1 MKKTFGTIALVAALC
16 LGVAAPVSAADPARP
31 FAGHDRV
38 VDTLLAP
45 SGCPEGAAWRYSASG
60 TGWFLH
66 LGFTSVTVT
75 HCTFVDMATGRGSFG
90 PGTITLT
97 AANGDRLEVVQR
109 GTFTI
114 VMTPDGPASDFEMTW
129 VADGGT
135 GRFAG
140 ATGSGTTHG
149 SSLLS
154 TGITTASY
162 QGEIAY

>member
-1 MKKTFGTIALVAALC
+1 MFGTVALVAALC
-16 LGVAAPVSAADPARP
+16 LGVAAPVSAADPERP

-38 VDTLLAP
+38 ADTLLAP
-45 SGCPEGAAWRYSASG
+45 SGCPAGAAWRYSATG

-66 LGFTSVTVT
+66 LGITSVAVT
-75 HCTFVDMATGRGSFG
+75 HCTFVDMATGTGSFG

-97 AANGDRLEVVQR
+97 SANGDQLELVHQ
-109 GTFTI
+109 GTFRI
-114 VMTPDGPASDFEMTW
+114 EMTPNGPSSIFEMTW

-135 GRFAG
+135 GRFAD

>member
-1 MKKTFGTIALVAALC
+1 MKKTFGAIALVAALC

-38 VDTLLAP
+38 ADTLLPP
-45 SGCPEGAAWRYSASG
+45 SNCPAGAAWRYSATG

-66 LGFTSVTVT
+66 LGSTSVAVT
-75 HCTFVDMATGRGSFG
+75 HCTFVDMATGTGTFG

-97 AANGDRLEVVQR
+97 AANGDRLELVQR
-109 GTFTI
+109 GSFTI
-114 VMTPDGPASDFEMTW
+114 VMTPDGPASDFNMTW
-129 VADGGT
+129 VVDGGT

>member
-1 MKKTFGTIALVAALC
+1 MNRTFGAIALVALLC
-16 LGVAAPVSAADPARP
+16 VAVAAPVSAADPARP

-38 VDTLLAP
+38 ADTMLPP
-45 SGCPEGAAWRYSASG
+45 SDCPGGATWRYSAAG
-60 TGWFLH
+60 TGVFLH
-66 LGFTSVTVT
+66 LGRSSVSVT
-75 HCTFVDMATGRGSFG
+75 HCTFVDMASGTGNFG
-90 PGTITLT
+90 PGTITIT
-97 AANGDRLEVVQR
+97 AANGDDLRLVHR
-109 GTFTI
+109 GTFRLA
-114 VMTPDGPASDFEMTW
+114 MTPDGLTSVFDMTW
-129 VADGGT
+129 VVDGGT

>member
-1 MKKTFGTIALVAALC
+1 MKKLFGTIALVAALC
-16 LGVAAPVSAADPARP
+16 TGIAAPVSAADPARP

-38 VDTLLAP
+38 VDTMLAP
-45 SGCPEGAAWRYSASG
+45 SGCPADAAWRYSATG

-66 LGFTSVTVT
+66 LGVTSVDVT
-75 HCTFVDMATGRGSFG
+75 HCTVVDMSTGRGSFG

-97 AANGDRLEVVQR
+97 AANGDRVKLVHR
-109 GTFTI
+109 GTFRV
-114 VMTPDGPASDFEMTW
+114 VMTPDGPTSTFDMTW
-129 VADGGT
+129 VVDGGT

-149 SSLLS
+149 SSLLA

-162 QGEIAY
+162 HGEIAY

>member
-1 MKKTFGTIALVAALC
+1 MRRMFGTIALVAALC

-38 VDTLLAP
+38 ADTLLAP
-45 SGCPEGAAWRYSASG
+45 SGCPAGAAWRYSATG

-66 LGFTSVTVT
+66 LGITSVAVT
-75 HCTFVDMATGRGSFG
+75 HCTFVDMATGTGTFG

-97 AANGDRLEVVQR
+97 AANGDQVDLVEQ
-109 GTFTI
+109 GTFRI
-114 VMTPDGPASDFEMTW
+114 EMTPDGLASAFQMTW
-129 VADGGT
+129 VVVGGS
-135 GRFAG
+135 GRFTG